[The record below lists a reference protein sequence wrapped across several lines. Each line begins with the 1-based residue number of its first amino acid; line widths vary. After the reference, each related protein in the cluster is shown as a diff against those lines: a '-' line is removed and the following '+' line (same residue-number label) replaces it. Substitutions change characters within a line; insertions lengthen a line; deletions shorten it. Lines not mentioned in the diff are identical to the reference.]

1 MNRTQPDG
9 LQYEIDIGAFISK
22 VDSEVAGRLKV
33 SLGDISGR
41 SEEYRQVHYP
51 ETIDIALA
59 SDTVWSDRP
68 FVLFAVQV
76 RDNFLSTHLSQEVV
90 SASLEHPTEGTIA
103 SECQL
108 EEESGT
114 CSMNIS
120 LSQHM
125 SWFAGGDVMVD
136 LNVTARNIY
145 NTTQI
150 TLESSPDNISGDIF
164 MKVPAYSVFPDER
177 IEVPIYA
184 TYNHLLSS
192 FTLNCSVESL
202 ANIIGFSGS
211 YNWSLISTSLDDQF
225 ASVTGFRNYDADS
238 VEPTNSTPDLLANMS
253 LQMGNITENSTVY
266 IQCMAVGLLLTTR
279 VQPGAN
285 FYVNAT
291 DRDGVN
297 SGGGKLYAAPVSPV
311 KLFAY
316 SGTNELINTASV
328 TGERSIVE
336 LHVKA
341 YNTNGELGP
350 VTEGL
355 QCTSEDDAVIQVQSN
370 CSQMFL
376 DGTESEGSQ
385 TSIRITAESGNSG
398 ISTSLPFKVWF
409 PSPPVLEVDDQT
421 LNRINTSTMSCSNI
435 YQSTHVHAV
444 TNLTLDEVTIYSV
457 YITPLIS
464 LVSTSPNVNITG
476 NKLQG
481 ISPGEAE
488 VKISNTDYSVYV
500 TVTDS
505 ETVDVQYLDV
515 FTFSQ
520 IEVSVLDSDITPLA
534 SSTAEIALLQDFQYI
549 TSELYVVGV
558 AVFSDGQRMVLDAD
572 ITEQQGAG
580 LEKVTNNKYIFTD
593 ELNDTVEFRV
603 TWMESQ
609 CMIKSQDYSIYIQGS
624 IPSEIEIRNQ
634 SLLIIAPAGDPAHV
648 IGVPTSVEL
657 DVILLYEDGNS
668 TNVIPNRNV
677 IITWQPENLT
687 NITEN
692 GTVTATG
699 QESGVVTVTAL
710 YTGTVNRTASVNI
723 TVVTTV
729 NLYVLAHPYPS
740 FEGSDTMT
748 VSTIRKVGFE
758 FQMVT
763 IETRLR
769 LSNGIDHDVSHYNE
783 TSLTA
788 GNGSQLDMNVLT
800 VDSSISDGMQIELT
814 VNFTEELSNITH
826 LMVDTSNPLRILSI
840 EDVRVT
846 PNVTQ
851 QNWYQV
857 DCIVRLEGDIILNT
871 ELSYKNLVQYFI
883 DVSSDAVAVNNET
896 GRVQLLENSH
906 EALSLC
912 VRARSDNS
920 IHNCS
925 DFNANLQP
933 EPGEIDLGTYSG
945 LPLRPVDVGDPVVVP
960 VVLNLAEDP
969 VGVYEMEVTFDQQ
982 QVMFD
987 NITQGEDWRSGL
999 IVYTEPA
1006 ENDTRIK
1013 FGGVLHSGAQGA
1025 MLHLADITFISVSS
1039 GIANFSANVSFISA
1053 ANVSLT
1059 SLTEENQVSPASQ
1072 ISVVIHNGSSSIQKR
1087 ESREYKADE
1096 EPPLAPPPVA
1106 YRRHSV
1112 SRMRRAAPQDTC
1124 PTTGDVNGD
1133 CVVDLKDL
1141 FLLQVYVA
1149 ESVFNF
1155 MTPNGMLVMQ
1165 EVNNTD
1171 ELDVNNDG
1179 LVTLLDTEQLEII
1192 TLNLAYEAVNTRV
1205 EIEINN
1211 NLCSIEISGL
1221 VQTASEEPPST
1232 DVEIHVFVD
1241 FSSSQ
1246 PDFQDQFNSMNF
1258 SAIDEV
1264 VPFNNESSFFGG
1276 TVGILV
1282 ASDSTTEFNVSG
1294 YAPSITIPFNVSVIV
1309 IVTGSDDSIL
1319 SAIVHSNSSALG
1331 GSAQQSLIG
1340 EEEAN
1345 SLLENEGNHLEYT
1358 PWTEIAA
1365 NKCVIPE
1372 PSTTPVTPAT
1382 TIAAISS
1389 SSTLSSSS
1397 MPPLPPTSSPTP
1409 SSISSPTSSVDL
1421 SSSSTPVVPSPTSSL
1436 TAATTVTSL
1445 ESFSSTVSAS
1455 TTPTISRSSISSTDT
1470 ITATASS
1477 SVSSLEFASATST
1490 GSSISIS
1497 SSEPITSASTI
1508 TSSSS
1513 ISLAVENTA
1522 KPISSSSSLSIHAT
1536 STISGSS
1543 ISSTASAD
1551 STSTLSGRHT
1561 SSTIRGEPVPAS
1573 TTVVESTSSSLVSS
1587 SDTIIATATTPSISA
1602 DTIIATATTPS
1613 ISADTIIATAT
1624 TPSISASSTPTDAA
1638 EKNSNNNLAVP
1649 VVIPLLIT
1657 IILVLTVI
1665 AVVFGVR
1672 MLRMRNKGLYLID
1685 HSNGTQYRNAGFVTN
1700 SDRDFWAGT
1709 EAGIV
1714 SNSIRVTV
1722 FNYVYTK

>member
-9 LQYEIDIGAFISK
+9 LQYEIDVGAFISK

-41 SEEYRQVHYP
+41 SEEYHQVHYP

-90 SASLEHPTEGTIA
+90 SASLEHPTGTIA

-120 LSQHM
+120 LSQNM
-125 SWFAGGDVMVD
+125 SWFAGGDVIID
-136 LNVTARNIY
+136 LNVTVGNIY

-192 FTLNCSVESL
+192 FTLNCSVEPL

-211 YNWSLISTSLDDQF
+211 YNWSLISTSLDDQL

-238 VEPTNSTPDLLANMS
+238 VKPTNSTPDLLANMS
-253 LQMGNITENSTVY
+253 LQMGNITANSTVC

-297 SGGGKLYAAPVSPV
+297 SERGKLYAAPVSPV

-316 SGTNELINTASV
+316 SGTNELINTANV
-328 TGERSIVE
+328 TGERSTVE

-350 VTEGL
+350 VTAGL

-376 DGTESEGSQ
+376 DGTESKGSQ

-421 LNRINTSTMSCSNI
+421 LNRINTDTMSCSNI

-500 TVTDS
+500 TVSDS
-505 ETVDVQYLDV
+505 ETVNVQYLDV
-515 FTFSQ
+515 FAFSQ
-520 IEVSVLDSDITPLA
+520 IEVSVPDSDITPLA

-572 ITEQQGAG
+572 ITKQQGTG
-580 LEKVTNNKYIFTD
+580 LEKVTNNKYMFTD

-609 CMIKSQDYSIYIQGS
+609 CIIKSQDYSIYIQGS

-634 SLLIIAPAGDPAHV
+634 TLLIVTPTGDPAHV

-699 QESGVVTVTAL
+699 LESGVVTVTAL

-748 VSTIRKVGFE
+748 VSTIRKVGSE

-763 IETRLR
+763 IETRLG

-788 GNGSQLDMNVLT
+788 GTGSQLDMNVLT
-800 VDSSISDGMQIELT
+800 VDSSISDDMIELT

-826 LMVDTSNPLRILSI
+826 LMVDTSNPLGILSI

-846 PNVTQ
+846 PSVTQ

-883 DVSSDAVAVNNET
+883 DGSSDAVAVNNET

-945 LPLRPVDVGDPVVVP
+945 LPLRSVHVGDLVVVP

-987 NITQGEDWRSGL
+987 HITQGEDWRSGL

-1006 ENDTRIK
+1006 ENNTRIK

-1025 MLHLADITFISVSS
+1025 MLHLADITFMSVNS
-1039 GIANFSANVSFISA
+1039 GNASFSANVSFISA

-1072 ISVVIHNGSSSIQKR
+1072 ISVVIHEGSEPIQKR

-1096 EPPLAPPPVA
+1096 EPPLVPPPVA

-1112 SRMRRAAPQDTC
+1112 SRMRRVAPQDTC

-1192 TLNLAYEAVNTRV
+1192 TLNLAYEALNTRV
-1205 EIEINN
+1205 EIGINN

-1397 MPPLPPTSSPTP
+1397 MSPLPPTSSPTP

-1497 SSEPITSASTI
+1497 SSEPITSASTT

-1522 KPISSSSSLSIHAT
+1522 KPISSSSSLSIHVT

-1543 ISSTASAD
+1543 ISSSASAD
-1551 STSTLSGRHT
+1551 STSTLSGSHT
-1561 SSTIRGEPVPAS
+1561 SSTIAGEPVPAS
-1573 TTVVESTSSSLVSS
+1573 ITVVESTSSSLVSS
-1587 SDTIIATATTPSISA
+1587 SDTIIATATTPS
-1602 DTIIATATTPS
+1602 T
-1613 ISADTIIATAT
+1613 
-1624 TPSISASSTPTDAA
+1624 SASSTPTDAA
-1638 EKNSNNNLAVP
+1638 ENSKNNLALA

-1672 MLRMRNKGLYLID
+1672 MLRMRNKGLYLIN

-1709 EAGIV
+1709 EASIV